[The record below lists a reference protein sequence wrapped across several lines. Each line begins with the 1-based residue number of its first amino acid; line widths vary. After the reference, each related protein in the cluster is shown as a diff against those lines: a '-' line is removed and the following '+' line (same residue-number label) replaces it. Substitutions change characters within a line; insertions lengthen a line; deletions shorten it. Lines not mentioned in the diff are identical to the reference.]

1 MQAHKLVYMGL
12 IDKVKSNPKL
22 KQMALRA
29 IAPKRNPRPRLWVKW
44 FLNPLK
50 HKRGKGALVR
60 RRSRIDVFPWNR
72 FEIGALTTIES
83 FCTVN
88 NGSGDV
94 LLGDRVRVGIGSVV
108 IGPVT
113 MGNGSGLGQHV
124 FISGFNHGFS
134 DGSKNSSEQALDIR
148 PTVIEDEAHIGANSV
163 VLAGVTIGRNC
174 QVGAGS
180 VVTKDIPPYSVAV
193 GNPARVIKQFNHH
206 TGEWESV
213 KNKEIVTT

>member
-1 MQAHKLVYMGL
+1 MG
-12 IDKVKSNPKL
+12 IVAKIKSNPKL
-22 KQMALRA
+22 KQLALRM
-29 IAPKRNPRPRLWVKW
+29 IAPKRNPRPRLWVRW
-44 FLNPLK
+44 ILNPLK
-50 HKRGKGALVR
+50 HKKGKGAVIR
-60 RRSRIDVFPWNR
+60 RNSRIDVFPWNR
-72 FEIGALTTIES
+72 FEIGKLTTIES

-88 NGSGDV
+88 NGSGEV
-94 LLGDRVRVGIGSVV
+94 LLGNKVRVGIGSVI

-113 MGNGSGLGQHV
+113 MGHGSGLGQHV
-124 FISGFNHGFS
+124 FVSGFNHGYA
-134 DGSKNSSEQALDIR
+134 DGNKNSSEQPLDIR

-206 TGEWESV
+206 TGEWERV
-213 KNKEIVTT
+213 QQKKAVTI

>member
-1 MQAHKLVYMGL
+1 MGL
-12 IDKVKSNPKL
+12 IYKVKSNPKL
-22 KQMALRA
+22 KQIALRA
-29 IAPKRNPRPRLWVKW
+29 IAPRRNPRPRLWVKW

-50 HKRGKGALVR
+50 HKRGKGSVIR

-72 FEIGALTTIES
+72 FEIGGLTTIES

-206 TGEWESV
+206 TGEWEAV
-213 KNKEIVTT
+213 KKKQIVTA